1 MRPNVAKTPK
11 PTKSPPSFR
20 REDRDEFRT
29 MLSIF
34 LARVISW
41 AVLLMPGPIRN
52 YVALRMGSL
61 SFRLSHGY
69 RQNVESNVR
78 VVTGRQ
84 TNDQEVRELTR
95 SIFLANALN
104 FMDLLTL
111 SWRSTNWFNR
121 GALVVYGDW
130 SVVDKALER
139 GKGVIFLSAHVGCF
153 DFIGQAIRAQGY
165 PLTVVTGRTTSRF
178 VFDGVTWLR
187 GRRGAHMVEPTP
199 SGIRHV
205 IRALRNNECAVL
217 VADRD
222 FFENGFE
229 VEFFGQVTTLPP
241 GAVRLARDTG
251 AAIVP
256 MFTRRTNRGHEVRI
270 MSPMYI
276 EKSRDV
282 QADVA
287 VGMKQLVPVLEQG
300 IGSALEQWVMFQR
313 VWPEVTPDPIR
324 IFPTGSPLE
333 SPLLERVAQKLPER
347 SSGDESAPLRK
358 RGTESD
364 EVGAASDD

>member
-1 MRPNVAKTPK
+1 MAKTPK
-11 PTKSPPSFR
+11 TTKSSPSFR
-20 REDRDEFRT
+20 REERDEFRT

-34 LARVISW
+34 LARIISW

-52 YVALRMGSL
+52 YVALRLGSL

-78 VVTGRQ
+78 VVTGRT

-95 SIFLANALN
+95 SIFLTNALN

-111 SWRSTNWFNR
+111 SWRSRNWFNR

-130 SVVDKALER
+130 SVVDKALEQ
-139 GKGVIFLSAHVGCF
+139 GKGVIFVSAHVGCF

-222 FFENGFE
+222 FFENGYE

-256 MFTRRTNRGHEVRI
+256 MFTRRTSRGHEVRI
-270 MSPMYI
+270 MSPMHV
-276 EKSRDV
+276 EKTRDV

-287 VGMKQLVPVLEQG
+287 AGMEQLVPVLEEG

-313 VWPEVTPDPIR
+313 VWPEVAPDPIR

-347 SSGDESAPLRK
+347 TPADESAPPRK
-358 RGTESD
+358 RGTGMD
-364 EVGAASDD
+364 VDAALSDD

>member
-1 MRPNVAKTPK
+1 MAKQPRT
-11 PTKSPPSFR
+11 TKSSPGFR

-41 AVLLMPGPIRN
+41 IALLTPGPIRN
-52 YVALRMGSL
+52 YIALRLGSL
-61 SFRLSHGY
+61 AFRLSHGY
-69 RQNVESNVR
+69 RQNVESNMR
-78 VVTGRQ
+78 VVTGRD

-95 SIFLANALN
+95 SIFLTNALN

-111 SWRSTNWFNR
+111 SWRSRKWFSR

-130 SVVDKALER
+130 TVVDKARER
-139 GKGVIFLSAHVGCF
+139 GRGVIFVSAHVGCF
-153 DFIGQAIRAQGY
+153 DFIGQAIHAQGY

-187 GRRGAHMVEPTP
+187 GRRGARMVEPTP

-205 IRALRNNECAVL
+205 IKSLRNNECAVL

-222 FFENGFE
+222 FFENGYA
-229 VEFFGQVTTLPP
+229 VEFFGHKTTLPP
-241 GAVRLARDTG
+241 GAVRIARDTG
-251 AAIVP
+251 AALIP

-270 MSPMYI
+270 MPPMYI
-276 EKSRDV
+276 EKTRDV

-287 VGMKQLVPVLEQG
+287 LGMQRLVPVLEEG

-313 VWPEVTPDPIR
+313 VWPDVAPDPIR

-333 SPLLERVAQKLPER
+333 SPLLERVAQKLPEGII
-347 SSGDESAPLRK
+347 GDESASPRR
-358 RGTESD
+358 RGTEAD
-364 EVGAASDD
+364 EDAAVSDD